1 MELTIEIKQTIQM
14 IIRIAFKMITKIT
27 IKITIK
33 ITSPVKQTTKVYL
46 TPHFRTDTQ
55 LQGRERIRRVMFT
68 FSISTFWRRIAR
80 IFRGVDRLQL
90 IFCLLQTVSDEK
102 VEIFLKRFK
111 KCEKFGKVGKVK
123 KINIINH

>member
-1 MELTIEIKQTIQM
+1 MELTIEIKQTIKM
-14 IIRIAFKMITKIT
+14 IIRIAFKMI

-46 TPHFRTDTQ
+46 TRHFRTDTQ
-55 LQGRERIRRVMFT
+55 LQGRERTRRAMFT

-90 IFCLLQTVSDEK
+90 NFCLLQTVSDEK
-102 VEIFLKRFK
+102 VENF
-111 KCEKFGKVGKVK
+111 
-123 KINIINH
+123 